1 MYSTAELCLLART
14 YLAGTGL
21 AAATLS
27 RYTVGNT
34 KLFVRLLAGEDC
46 TARSAEQASLW
57 FDLHWPAD
65 IAWPQGMRP
74 RGAALAAVIPA
85 ASEDRPKRPS
95 SRCDRGVSRARP
107 APESAAAPAKEA
119 SGRR

>member
-1 MYSTAELCLLART
+1 MYSTAELCLLARS
-14 YLAGTGL
+14 YLTGTGL

-34 KLFVRLLAGEDC
+34 KLFPRLLAGLDC

-57 FDLHWPAD
+57 FDLNWPAD
-65 IAWPQGMRP
+65 ITWPPGMRP
-74 RGAALAAVIPA
+74 RGTALAAVQPA
-85 ASEDRPKRPS
+85 ASEERPKRPS

-107 APESAAAPAKEA
+107 ALEGSP
-119 SGRR
+119 GRR